1 MRWDFAIL
9 RESNKLQ
16 GFQIANE
23 NHNIGVQFN
32 DSGNMLSEEAYS
44 IGARKIPLQLFLYNS
59 FRLCYYDVEDKKLF
73 ISEHQ
78 DPLGNLEQQLFDRY
92 SQKLSEELLVGF
104 KFYMADKKL
113 EEERN

>member
-9 RESNKLQ
+9 REGNRLQ
-16 GFQIANE
+16 GFQVANE
-23 NHNIGVQFN
+23 NHDIGLQFN

-44 IGARKIPLQLFLYNS
+44 IGVKKVLLQLFVYDS
-59 FRLCYYDVEDKKLF
+59 FHLCYYDVNDKKLV
-73 ISEHQ
+73 IPEHQ
-78 DPLGNLEQQLFDRY
+78 GPLGNLEQQLFDKY

-104 KFYMADKKL
+104 KFYLVDKKL